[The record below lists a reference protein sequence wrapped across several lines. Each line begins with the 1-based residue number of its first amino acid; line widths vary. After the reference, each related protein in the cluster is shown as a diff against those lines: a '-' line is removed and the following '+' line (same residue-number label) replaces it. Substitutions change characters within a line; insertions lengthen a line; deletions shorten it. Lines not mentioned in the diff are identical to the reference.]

1 MDESYESLLH
11 KAYEQVTEPT
21 EETSRWTYPEPRVTI
36 EGKTTI
42 LDNFTDIVSA
52 FRRDPDHLMKYILGE
67 LGTAG
72 KLDGN
77 RAIFNGKF
85 EESLINAIITSYVS
99 DYITCSECG
108 KPDTHLV
115 KEGRVQIL
123 MCDACGSHR
132 PVRKRKAR
140 SEPVGANLEV
150 GAIIEV
156 TIENL
161 SRRGDG
167 VAKIGKNIVYV
178 SKSKPGQTLKVK
190 IVRIS
195 GSIIFTER
203 P

>member
-1 MDESYESLLH
+1 MVESYEALLH

-21 EETSRWTYPEPRVTI
+21 EETSRWTYPEPSVTL

-42 LDNFTDIVSA
+42 LDNFADLTNA
-52 FRRDPDHLMKYILGE
+52 FRRDPEHLMKYILGE

-85 EESLINAIITSYVS
+85 EESLITAIITNYVS
-99 DYITCSECG
+99 DYIICSECG
-108 KPDTHLV
+108 KPDTRLV

-132 PVRKRKAR
+132 PVKKRKAR
-140 SEPVGANLEV
+140 SEPLGSNPEV

-178 SKSKPGQTLKVK
+178 ARAKPGQTLKVK
-190 IVRIS
+190 IARIS

-203 P
+203 A